1 MVCTATHSVM
11 TNSADQSI
19 NQLNFSGH
27 RKMADE
33 EVLEVLQEVQLQQFF
48 VKIRDQLQITQ

>member
-1 MVCTATHSVM
+1 
-11 TNSADQSI
+11 
-19 NQLNFSGH
+19 
-27 RKMADE
+27 MADE